1 MQTLSKTKTPSPLI
15 GRRRTPISC
24 LSFELFWLPFKE
36 SKEGWSQIYVT
47 NFPYK
52 ASLSYVEHENDS
64 KWLHLKLLNHFWSDT
79 FVSSHWHGSH
89 QLLWTNESP
98 ARRHSKP
105 PSLRGVL
112 TINFNNPNQPF
123 TISFRTSQNQLQEII
138 FRQQQISYY

>member
-1 MQTLSKTKTPSPLI
+1 MQTLSKTKNTF
-15 GRRRTPISC
+15 
-24 LSFELFWLPFKE
+24 SFDWQKENRSLVSLLNFSDSLLKE
-36 SKEGWSQIYVT
+36 SKKGWSQFYVT

-52 ASLSYVEHENDS
+52 ASLSYVGHENDS
-64 KWLHLKLLNHFWSDT
+64 KWLHLKLLNHFWPDA
-79 FVSSHWHGSH
+79 FVSSRWHGSH
-89 QLLWTNESP
+89 QLLWKNESP

-138 FRQQQISYY
+138 FKKQQISYY